1 MLESLSLG
9 IPTIGYNQGGVKEIL
24 EELYPYGAVEV
35 HNHEMLVEKSLSVL
49 GGNNT
54 NVKVNTRFITSQM
67 CSDTLSFYKEIL
79 A

>member
-1 MLESLSLG
+1 M
-9 IPTIGYNQGGVKEIL
+9 VA
-24 EELYPYGAVEV
+24 ELWPQLIMWDVNEK
-35 HNHEMLVEKSLSVL
+35 NFKWNPIVEKSLSVL

-79 A
+79 AWSMFA